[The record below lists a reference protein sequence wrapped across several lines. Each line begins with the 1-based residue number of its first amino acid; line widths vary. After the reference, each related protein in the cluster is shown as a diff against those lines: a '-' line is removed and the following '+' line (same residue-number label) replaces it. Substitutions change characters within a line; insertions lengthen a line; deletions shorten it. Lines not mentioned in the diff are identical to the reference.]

1 MSYKP
6 FKMKGHTLP
15 GIRQKSHDTQSGKSP
30 YQKELVGDQE
40 NLNEGLKR
48 AIKAAPAKQKK
59 SKLDKL
65 NEKYKKFIADNTMGD
80 DPTTLEVIYSSGE
93 SNKEADKINKK
104 HSKFTKKFGKLKK
117 SSSKA
122 SIAKQRLKSE
132 HPDTYVYDGDLYSE
146 KVIDLED
153 RIGFIKEDMFN
164 ERGDSTQQKEDI
176 ATLKGK
182 LKTLKATKPKN
193 K

>member
-48 AIKAAPAKQKK
+48 AIENTPAKRQDSYEKVANKGLGPGPRAPHPDNQHSIKLQK
-59 SKLDKL
+59 
-65 NEKYKKFIADNTMGD
+65 M
-80 DPTTLEVIYSSGE
+80 
-93 SNKEADKINKK
+93 KEFDEYQ
-104 HSKFTKKFGKLKK
+104 LKK
-117 SSSKA
+117 G
-122 SIAKQRLKSE
+122 KST
-132 HPDTYVYDGDLYSE
+132 P
-146 KVIDLED
+146 
-153 RIGFIKEDMFN
+153 
-164 ERGDSTQQKEDI
+164 
-176 ATLKGK
+176 
-182 LKTLKATKPKN
+182 KATKSKN